1 MSNQLLNNQHS
12 KCELQES
19 LRHGDLKYFV
29 EPLFTVDQ
37 YKSKMGKD
45 EDILVLSFRAKDKNP
60 AVDLM
65 EFIEKGYPYVLD
77 ADISPGE
84 ERSGFYSV
92 FVELERNKSIPRQL
106 DQLLNGVS
114 QLTGI
119 SDWRFRYYKETK
131 SMEFTRENAE
141 EHIPLTQQ
149 DYIEK
154 VAKGRNQEIN
164 SFFDQGALE
173 SVSIDDADNLII
185 KKPYAESLCVKLI
198 DHDDY
203 SIIKEHISG
212 PIQLDKVSM
221 GQTIYLQKYLGNYEV
236 SKISDKFLIKNG
248 DKAIIIQKNTW

>member
-1 MSNQLLNNQHS
+1 MSNKSLNSQHNQCDITEGLH
-12 KCELQES
+12 
-19 LRHGDLKYFV
+19 HGDLKYFV
-29 EPLFTVDQ
+29 EPIITIDQ

-45 EDILVLSFRAKDKNP
+45 EDIIVLAFRAKDKNP
-60 AVDLM
+60 AIDLM
-65 EFIEKGYPYVLD
+65 EFIEKGYPFVLD

-84 ERSGFYSV
+84 ERSGYYSV
-92 FVELERNKSIPRQL
+92 FVELERNKSVPRQL

-114 QLTGI
+114 RLTSI

-131 SMEFTRENAE
+131 SIEFTRENAE
-141 EHIPLTQQ
+141 EFIPLTSQ

-154 VAKGRNQEIN
+154 VSAGRNKEIN

-173 SVSIDDADNLII
+173 SVSIDEEDNLII
-185 KKPYAESLCVKLI
+185 KKPYAESLQVKLI
-198 DHDDY
+198 HHDDY
-203 SIIKEHISG
+203 NIVKEHISG

-248 DKAIIIQKNTW
+248 DKAIIIQKNIW